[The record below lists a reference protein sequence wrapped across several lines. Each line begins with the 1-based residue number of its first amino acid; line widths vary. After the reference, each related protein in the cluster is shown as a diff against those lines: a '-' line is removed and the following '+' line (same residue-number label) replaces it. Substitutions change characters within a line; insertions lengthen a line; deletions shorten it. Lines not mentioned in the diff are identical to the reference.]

1 MSRGSAAAARMRPRE
16 SARPSLAFATIVAE
30 DSLRLGFSLIFLQA
44 RVVNDPGRRRG
55 AETFVKLSMSAHSV
69 LALAGILLAAI
80 ACPASAQL
88 PDPLR
93 FFEGRTESV
102 GLVKLMTK
110 KPFKSRAI
118 GKGQIRPDGSLDLVQ
133 RVEDHGE
140 QPRERRWRI
149 RPIGPG
155 RYSGTMSEAKGPVT
169 VEEIGD
175 RYRFRFRMEGSV
187 FIEQWLTPLP
197 DGRSAR
203 SVVTIR
209 KYGIKVGSSDAVI
222 RKLN

>member
-1 MSRGSAAAARMRPRE
+1 M
-16 SARPSLAFATIVAE
+16 SAR
-30 DSLRLGFSLIFLQA
+30 
-44 RVVNDPGRRRG
+44 
-55 AETFVKLSMSAHSV
+55 SV
-69 LALAGILLAAI
+69 LTLAAI
-80 ACPASAQL
+80 LFAATAFPASAEL
-88 PDPLR
+88 ADPLR
-93 FFEGRTESV
+93 FFEGRTESI
-102 GLVKLMTK
+102 GTVKLVTK

-118 GKGQIRPDGSLDLVQ
+118 GKGEIRSDGSLDLVQ
-133 RVEDHGE
+133 RVEDQGE
-140 QPRERRWRI
+140 QPRERRWLI
-149 RPIGPG
+149 RPVGPG
-155 RYSGTMSEAKGPVT
+155 RYTGTMSEAKGPVT

-187 FIEQWLTPLP
+187 SIEQWLTPMP